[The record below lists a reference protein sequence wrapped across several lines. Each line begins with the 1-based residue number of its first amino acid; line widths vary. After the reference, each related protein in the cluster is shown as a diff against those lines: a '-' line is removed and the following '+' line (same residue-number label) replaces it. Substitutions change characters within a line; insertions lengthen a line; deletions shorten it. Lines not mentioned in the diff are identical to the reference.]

1 MIDLTS
7 NKITIEVNN
16 LEYDGNM
23 WGYIGIYGN
32 IWEYMGI
39 WGLTITQKKV
49 PRSDIYFMDIM
60 TIKPNRNNIV

>member
-23 WGYIGIYGN
+23 WGYMGIYGN
-32 IWEYMGI
+32 MGFNHHS
-39 WGLTITQKKV
+39 KKGA
-49 PRSDIYFMDIM
+49 
-60 TIKPNRNNIV
+60 TK

>member
-1 MIDLTS
+1 M
-7 NKITIEVNN
+7 
-16 LEYDGNM
+16 
-23 WGYIGIYGN
+23 GICGD

-49 PRSDIYFMDIM
+49 PRSDVYFMDIM